1 MSSPSAYTAPE
12 TTTPIDRSRDT
23 SVITP
28 FHDDPYVLVR
38 QAYTPIATDIESEPF
53 EETQPLSPRA
63 APLSPDYTSASL
75 YYTSDTLHS
84 DGESEPMEASETRTA
99 SPSDSTSPL
108 SPDHPLTQ
116 TSPTPI
122 PFRAFYYHR
131 IARMVRYIPS
141 CETPTLSSLPP
152 VMLPTLPPQ
161 KRYRGTSELITDTNT
176 KSEDLEDEGTD
187 SKSEEAASE
196 DQQPT
201 ISVKGT
207 TADEPLGLGYGA
219 ARRRALELAEDTS
232 RNTFKVRQ
240 SSKSVPEQAD
250 HTPRL
255 PARPTWVDPKDASLI
270 VPSLVPSLVTTPA
283 ATIAVDEDE
292 FLKVGAQLQLNG
304 SILHDHTLRLD
315 ALPPTLIK
323 GFGWD
328 ITELVDSAL
337 WQPVLALEAWARQ
350 SDAQR
355 EDMWQARYEDHRLI
369 HDLLVQNTTTQR
381 ELQELRD
388 RVTALGQERSHRGE

>member
-1 MSSPSAYTAPE
+1 MSSPSAYTALD

-23 SVITP
+23 LVITP
-28 FHDDPYVLVR
+28 FHDDLYVLVR
-38 QAYTPIATDIESEPF
+38 QAYTPIAMDTESKPF

-75 YYTSDTLHS
+75 YYTSDTPHS

-161 KRYRGTSELITDTNT
+161 KRYRGTFELITDTNT

-292 FLKVGAQLQLNG
+292 FLKLFRLR
-304 SILHDHTLRLD
+304 ILEQGQERAT
-315 ALPPTLIK
+315 
-323 GFGWD
+323 
-328 ITELVDSAL
+328 ITFSAL